1 MHEVPY
7 FPKQVNMNT
16 PLISLCNMN
25 TVNSQFIQIRYY
37 TNKYYTKVYI
47 KNKSWWKC
55 SYISYLHHLSE
66 AQTLCEKVPNIEENT
81 AQQKKHLL
89 YLPHD
94 GKNIPL
100 FLKRI
105 SQCHYL
111 TFNFVNLLSPTLL
124 QWKLNSFTSGSRI
137 WAQNGNLWH
146 ITQDGSTWCKI
157 WGLSIFKFF

>member
-1 MHEVPY
+1 MHKVPN

-16 PLISLCNMN
+16 PLISLCNTNMN

-47 KNKSWWKC
+47 KNKLWWKC

-66 AQTLCEKVPNIEENT
+66 IQTVCEKVFNIEENT

-94 GKNIPL
+94 DKNIPL
-100 FLKRI
+100 FMKRI

-111 TFNFVNLLSPTLL
+111 LL
-124 QWKLNSFTSGSRI
+124 QLCEFTFSNFITVKAKFIHLWK
-137 WAQNGNLWH
+137 QNQSSEQQTPEHKPGWKYLLQNLRLVH
-146 ITQDGSTWCKI
+146 
-157 WGLSIFKFF
+157 F